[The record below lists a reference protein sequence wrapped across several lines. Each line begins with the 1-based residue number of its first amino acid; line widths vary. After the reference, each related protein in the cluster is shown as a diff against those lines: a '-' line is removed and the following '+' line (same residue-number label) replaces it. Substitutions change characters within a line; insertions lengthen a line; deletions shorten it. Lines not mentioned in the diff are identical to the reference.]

1 MEPIVDIGILHS
13 ASIAFELS
21 GNYYFKEGNVKISGN
36 QIVNYHLGLI
46 RIGNFDNQF
55 SEITLIPEIF
65 DANFVTVSDVVIGI
79 NFHWEQKQNQRF
91 KGKIV
96 FRVEEEKIWLINHIP
111 VEDYL
116 KSVISSEMKATSHI
130 ELLKAHAIIS
140 RSWLLAQIERRKKGK
155 QKEQTV
161 FLGSTAENEL
171 IKWYDNH
178 DHKLFDV
185 CADDHCQRYQGITQ
199 ISTQKAIDAVTET
212 SGEVLMYDNS
222 LCDARFSK
230 SCGGVSENFEHV
242 WENTHLPYLTRIVD
256 NEKVSNLASLDL
268 KIEANAQA
276 WILSNEPAFCN
287 TKEKKVLEQ
296 ILNDYDLDT
305 DFYRWTVEMSQEK
318 ISKLLLKKSGI
329 DFGDIYSLKAL
340 KRGESGRISKLEIQG
355 SKKTLIVGKELEIRR
370 FLSESHLFSS
380 AFVIEMHEI
389 ENGIPQKFIL
399 KGAGWGHGVG
409 LCQIGAAV
417 MANKGYLYR
426 QILEHYFKNADI
438 LKKY

>member
-13 ASIAFELS
+13 SNIRFELS
-21 GNYYFKEGNVKISGN
+21 GNYYFKEGNVKIEGN
-36 QIVNYHLGLI
+36 QIVSYHLGLI
-46 RIGNFDNQF
+46 KIGTFEKQF
-55 SEITLIPEIF
+55 SEITLIPEIY
-65 DANFVTVSDVVIGI
+65 DTNYVTVSDVIIGI
-79 NFHWEQKQNQRF
+79 NFHWQQKQNQRF

-96 FRVEEEKIWLINHIP
+96 FKIEEEKVWLINHIP
-111 VEDYL
+111 VEEYL

-140 RSWLLAQIERRKKGK
+140 RSWLLAQIERRTKGK

-161 FLGSTAENEL
+161 FSASATENEL

-199 ISTQKAIDAVTET
+199 ISTKKASDAVAET

-230 SCGGVSENFEHV
+230 SCGGISENFEHV
-242 WENTHLPYLTRIVD
+242 WENTHLPYLTKIVD
-256 NEKVSNLASLDL
+256 NKEISQLAKLDL

-276 WILSNEPAFCN
+276 WILNNEPAFCN

-305 DFYRWTVEMSQEK
+305 NFYRWTEELSQEK
-318 ISKLLLKKSGI
+318 ISKLIFKKSDI
-329 DFGDIYSLKAL
+329 DFGEILSLKSIE
-340 KRGESGRISKLEIQG
+340 RGESGRIVKLEIHG
-355 SKKTLIVGKELEIRR
+355 TKKTMTIGKELEIRR
-370 FLSESHLFSS
+370 ILSESHLFSS
-380 AFVIEMHEI
+380 AFVVEMHEI
-389 ENGIPQKFIL
+389 KNGIPQKFVL

-417 MANKGYLYR
+417 MANKGYSYI
-426 QILEHYFKNADI
+426 QILEHYFKNAEI
-438 LKKY
+438 FKKY

>member
-13 ASIAFELS
+13 SNIRFELS
-21 GNYYFKEGNVKISGN
+21 GNYYFKEGNIKIKGN
-36 QIVNYHLGLI
+36 QIVSYHLGLI
-46 RIGNFDNQF
+46 KMGELEKQF
-55 SEITLIPEIF
+55 SEITLIPEIY
-65 DANFVTVSDVVIGI
+65 DTNYVTVSDVIIGI
-79 NFHWEQKQNQRF
+79 NFHWQQKQNQRF

-96 FRVEEEKIWLINHIP
+96 FKIEEEKVWLINHIP
-111 VEDYL
+111 VEEYL

-140 RSWLLAQIERRKKGK
+140 RSWLLAQIERRTKGK

-161 FLGSTAENEL
+161 FSASATENEL

-199 ISTQKAIDAVTET
+199 ISTKKASDAVAET

-230 SCGGVSENFEHV
+230 SCGGISENFEHV
-242 WENTHLPYLTRIVD
+242 WENTHLPYLTKIVD
-256 NEKVSNLASLDL
+256 NKEISQLAKLDL

-276 WILSNEPAFCN
+276 WILNNEPAFCN

-305 DFYRWTVEMSQEK
+305 NFYRWTEELSQEK
-318 ISKLLLKKSGI
+318 ISKLIFKKSDI
-329 DFGDIYSLKAL
+329 DFGEILSLKSIE
-340 KRGESGRISKLEIQG
+340 RGESGRIVKLEIHG
-355 SKKTLIVGKELEIRR
+355 TKKTMTIGKELEIRR
-370 FLSESHLFSS
+370 ILSESHLFSS
-380 AFVIEMHEI
+380 AFVVEMHEI
-389 ENGIPQKFIL
+389 KNGIPQKFVL

-417 MANKGYLYR
+417 MANKGYSYI
-426 QILEHYFKNADI
+426 QILEHYFKNAEI
-438 LKKY
+438 FKKY